1 MADKKNETTEQ
12 TSPASEAPEAAV
24 SPEAGGA
31 AADAPAVDEASRPA
45 SEEAATPDAPAEE
58 PAAAEAE
65 EPVADAAPAESVVAD
80 EPAAV
85 APASAAAAPAPPKEP
100 EVVLAP
106 KERRAAKRAVK
117 AAKVPTRAE
126 RSGEDRHADR
136 VATRVK
142 KAAERRTGRVKAR
155 AKANHEGPATTA
167 PREHPDGTQKVRQ
180 GVVVSDKADKTITVR
195 IDVARR
201 HRRYK
206 KIVRTSST
214 LHAHDE
220 TNDAKSGD
228 TVIVRECRPLS
239 RSKRWRLVQVV
250 ERAK

>member
-1 MADKKNETTEQ
+1 MADKKNDPTEQ
-12 TSPASEAPEAAV
+12 TVPPAEDV
-24 SPEAGGA
+24 STPEAGGDVA
-31 AADAPAVDEASRPA
+31 EAPTGGDASRPA
-45 SEEAATPDAPAEE
+45 SEADSPSADAPAAE
-58 PAAAEAE
+58 PAAPEAE
-65 EPVADAAPAESVVAD
+65 EPVADAAPAESVAAD
-80 EPAAV
+80 EPAAA
-85 APASAAAAPAPPKEP
+85 APASAAAAPAPPREP

-136 VATRVK
+136 VATRAK

-155 AKANHEGPATTA
+155 AKASHEGPATTA

-206 KIVRTSST
+206 KIVRTSNT